1 MAEIDR
7 SEEFTRDWDWYACD
21 EEGRIG
27 HFTSGGLRA
36 LPRSLKQDREAAE
49 RIFRYFSEEA
59 PEVSGCS
66 VRAEAEE
73 DAGGW
78 QKPGA
83 REWFLKSFLQMALK
97 NVFSYNTQMLHG
109 SNAQYYLV

>member
-1 MAEIDR
+1 
-7 SEEFTRDWDWYACD
+7 
-21 EEGRIG
+21 
-27 HFTSGGLRA
+27 
-36 LPRSLKQDREAAE
+36 
-49 RIFRYFSEEA
+49 
-59 PEVSGCS
+59 